1 MNYITILLHKAFA
14 FQVTQWFEA
23 TKDAI
28 FLSRYVIQ
36 QSNYN

>member
-14 FQVTQWFEA
+14 FRVSQWFDA
-23 TKDAI
+23 TEEDI
-28 FLSRYVIQ
+28 FLSCYVIQ